1 MTDWYVLN
9 ARDAEWSVNELG
21 WYCNF
26 EEAERF
32 QEFGINLNVLPPG
45 KPMAMYH
52 HEPYQEGFL
61 VLDGEAVLIID
72 GEERRLRKW
81 DYVHCPR
88 DVPHAVVG
96 AGEGAAAPKG
106 GFRPPPRAV
115 PLRGWAA
122 GAGARSSWPS
132 KAGPAGRAAGP
143 RTSHSPRSTAHRP
156 PRTPTIHALPT
167 RHTRLPRNERIQ

>member
-9 ARDAEWSVNELG
+9 AKDAQWSVNEMG

-26 EEAERF
+26 EEGERF
-32 QEFGINLNVLPPG
+32 PELGINLNVLPPG

-72 GEERRLRKW
+72 GEERPLRKW

-88 DVPHAVVG
+88 DVPHVVVG
-96 AGEGAAAPKG
+96 AGEGALVLAVGSRVGPDGGGYPHEPLAAKYGASAEEDTDDARVAYAAYSQPEN
-106 GFRPPPRAV
+106 RPYPEG
-115 PLRGWAA
+115 L
-122 GAGARSSWPS
+122 
-132 KAGPAGRAAGP
+132 
-143 RTSHSPRSTAHRP
+143 
-156 PRTPTIHALPT
+156 LPD
-167 RHTRLPRNERIQ
+167 

>member
-9 ARDAEWSVNELG
+9 ATDAQWSVNEMG
-21 WYCNF
+21 WYTNF

-32 QEFGINLNVLPPG
+32 PEFGINLNVLPPG

-72 GEERRLRKW
+72 GEERQLRKW

-88 DVPHAVVG
+88 DVPHVVVG
-96 AGEGAAAPKG
+96 AGEGALVLAVGSRVGPDGG
-106 GFRPPPRAV
+106 GFPHEAAAAKYGASAKEDTDDARIAYAEYSRPEN
-115 PLRGWAA
+115 
-122 GAGARSSWPS
+122 
-132 KAGPAGRAAGP
+132 
-143 RTSHSPRSTAHRP
+143 RP
-156 PRTPTIHALPT
+156 YPEDLLPD
-167 RHTRLPRNERIQ
+167 